1 MNINAVTP
9 AYVLDDITSH
19 IYETSVALYRPITY
33 GRVTLRKARKRREI
47 SIIQRIL
54 QIDPKTQVKIL
65 DIMSETVEKVP
76 RRWSEFPEWLKE
88 LDNNVKRIGK
98 EGEYLVN
105 LEKLFQKLDKKHR
118 EEIIKQSASLAIRK
132 IDYIRESISQA
143 AWEAEKDVVREFII
157 VDQVFINV
165 RDALTVVKRSK
176 LEEIEEKGYFAGAL
190 WLLIRLWCYKRK
202 KLPIDELEK
211 DLADITISPSREYI
225 REEEYPVILE
235 IL

>member
-9 AYVLDDITSH
+9 AYILDDITPH
-19 IYETSVALYRPITY
+19 IYETSIALYRPITY
-33 GRVTLRKARKRREI
+33 GRVILRKVRKTKEL

-54 QIDPKTQVKIL
+54 QIDPKTQIRIL
-65 DIMSETVEKVP
+65 DRMSETAEKVP

-88 LDNNVKRIGK
+88 LDKNVREIGK

-143 AWEAEKDVVREFII
+143 AWEAEKDDIREFII

-165 RDALTVVKRSK
+165 RDALIIVKQSR
-176 LEEIEEKGYFAGAL
+176 LEEIEEKGYLAGAL

-211 DLADITISPSREYI
+211 DLADITISPSKGYI
-225 REEEYPVILE
+225 KEEEYPVILE